1 LAGLPNEPEPQNAEQ
16 LQEPQMNLL
25 FIWIVVFLEAKDMKL
40 MFDEEY
46 YLTIHFK
53 LDFDECRE
61 QDLLVEWVRTL
72 LKLHRYL

>member
-1 LAGLPNEPEPQNAEQ
+1 MAGLPNEPEPQNAEQ
-16 LQEPQMNLL
+16 LQKPQMNLL

-72 LKLHRYL
+72 

>member
-16 LQEPQMNLL
+16 LQKPQMNLL

-61 QDLLVEWVRTL
+61 QDLLVEWVCTL
-72 LKLHRYL
+72 